1 MKYKLLTGDVAVLVL
16 DLEGG
21 QRGEDEA
28 ERGDHHEQAR
38 HDGDN
43 LRTRVIMSSFGFVSM
58 RIIQNFEGI

>member
-1 MKYKLLTGDVAVLVL
+1 MKYKLLTGDVAVLVF

-43 LRTRVIMSSFGFVSM
+43 LRTRVI
-58 RIIQNFEGI
+58 I